1 MDNYEE
7 LTLLNVGSY
16 GSVHLVQD
24 KRTGE
29 KYAAK
34 RISLDNSRKDD
45 IETEIRVHNL
55 VGDHPNVVGIYDDF
69 LTDDGKQH
77 VLILEYCAGGD
88 VHDILAKGVR
98 PSPHEIKKVI
108 LELVDVIEYSHN
120 RGVYHR
126 DLKPENIFIDGENN
140 MKLGDWGLA
149 TTEKQC
155 TEFDTGSDQ
164 YMAPE
169 CFKSTATSY
178 DAAQADVWALGI
190 VLLNI
195 VFGRTPFKQ
204 ATPRDGLFRDF
215 CVSRAALYR
224 TFPNISPELFQAL
237 RVALAVNPAH
247 RSLTK
252 FREAL
257 SAVTSWTAENELAML
272 HKTISSLP
280 KLSTSSSSPSSPG
293 APPSPTS
300 PTSPSG
306 MSLFAIA
313 QQQLNRSKAQFVP
326 VVHKPLRVP
335 TSVAQSLRSPPP
347 SPKWDLANMYT
358 PTDRVPSP
366 LRTQAPWSD
375 LEQLEEEDFEEEL
388 LESETSSDLAS
399 ELTSED
405 DALVLGELEVDEPLH
420 GYSKI
425 LDRSPG
431 TLAEV

>member
-1 MDNYEE
+1 MENYEE
-7 LTLLNVGSY
+7 LTLLNEGSY
-16 GSVHLVQD
+16 GTVHLVQD
-24 KRTGE
+24 KLTGV

-34 RISLDNSRKDD
+34 RISLEHSRKDD

-69 LTDDGKQH
+69 LTDDGKEH

-108 LELVDVIEYSHN
+108 LELVDVIAYSHS

-126 DLKPENIFIDGENN
+126 DLKPENIFIDGKNT
-140 MKLGDWGLA
+140 MRLGDWGLA

-155 TEFDTGSDQ
+155 REFDTGSDQ

-169 CFKSTATSY
+169 CFKSGASSY
-178 DAAQADVWALGI
+178 DAEQADVWALGV

-204 ATPRDGLFRDF
+204 ATPRDALFRDF

-224 TFPNISPELFQAL
+224 IFPNISPELFQAL
-237 RVALAVNPAH
+237 RLALAVNPAH
-247 RSLTK
+247 RSLAK

-257 SAVTSWTAENELAML
+257 AAVTSWTAENEFTMI
-272 HKTISSLP
+272 HKTVSPVPNGSSF
-280 KLSTSSSSPSSPG
+280 SPSSP
-293 APPSPTS
+293 PSPSS
-300 PTSPSG
+300 PTG
-306 MSLFAIA
+306 TSLFAIA
-313 QQQLNRSKAQFVP
+313 QQQLNRTKAQFVP

-335 TSVAQSLRSPPP
+335 TSVAQSLRTPPI

-366 LRTQAPWSD
+366 LRSHPAWSD
-375 LEQLEEEDFEEEL
+375 LEQLDEADFEEDEEL
-388 LESETSSDLAS
+388 LESETSD
-399 ELTSED
+399 LTSED

-420 GYSKI
+420 GYSKM
-425 LDRSPG
+425 LDRAPA
-431 TLAEV
+431 TLAEL